1 MRGSGGL
8 APVGDGGG
16 PRAHAELGV
25 DPADVVLDGLLGQE
39 QAGGDLPVGLAVRD
53 EGHNLCLAGG
63 QPVRFPRA
71 IAGRVES
78 GPLASVR
85 PRDLP
90 IIHLTSGC
98 GRRPGR
104 GPDRSERTKHGRYR
118 VNPMKIHAN
127 EHMGRYGPT

>member
-1 MRGSGGL
+1 MPRQAGSLPVRRSGGL
-8 APVGDGGG
+8 TPVGDGCG

-25 DPADVVLDGLLGQE
+25 DPADVVLDSLLGQE
-39 QAGGDLPVGLAVRD
+39 QAGGDLPVGLAVRY
-53 EGHNLCLAGG
+53 EGHDLRLAGG

-71 IAGRVES
+71 IDGRVES

-98 GRRPGR
+98 GRGPVGGR
-104 GPDRSERTKHGRYR
+104 TA
-118 VNPMKIHAN
+118 AN
-127 EHMGRYGPT
+127 VPNTVGTASIP